1 MIYDALQKRFAKS
14 HSALLC
20 RHVVDKIYFFKLGVF
35 LFKLKLQLD
44 NSYFHTY
51 SFLAKKPQK
60 TPKPPAYPIAC
71 HFFIFIFFVN
81 LYAVIVIDE
90 QVDHNLKEHIIFSV
104 LSDYLFQDILELL
117 FLLSS
122 GELTV
127 RLRGTPPCYDV
138 VSFELLK

>member
-104 LSDYLFQDILELL
+104 LIIYFKI
-117 FLLSS
+117 FLSYCFCCHQ
-122 GELTV
+122 V
-127 RLRGTPPCYDV
+127 N
-138 VSFELLK
+138 

>member
-1 MIYDALQKRFAKS
+1 MIYDTLRKRFAKS

-51 SFLAKKPQK
+51 SFLAKKTPKNPK
-60 TPKPPAYPIAC
+60 TPCISDCLSFFHFYILCKSLCSYCYRWTSGSLSKRAH
-71 HFFIFIFFVN
+71 HFFRT
-81 LYAVIVIDE
+81 
-90 QVDHNLKEHIIFSV
+90 
-104 LSDYLFQDILELL
+104 DYLFQDILELL

>member
-1 MIYDALQKRFAKS
+1 MIYDALRKRFAKS

-51 SFLAKKPQK
+51 SFLAKNPPK
-60 TPKPPAYPIAC
+60 TPKPPAYLIAC

-90 QVDHNLKEHIIFSV
+90 QVDYDPRAHHIFST
-104 LSDYLFQDILELL
+104 DYLFQDILELL

>member
-35 LFKLKLQLD
+35 LFKL
-44 NSYFHTY
+44 NTY
-51 SFLAKKPQK
+51 SFLAKKP
-60 TPKPPAYPIAC
+60 PKNPCISDC
-71 HFFIFIFFVN
+71 LSFFHFYI
-81 LYAVIVIDE
+81 LCKSLCSYCYRWTSGSLSKRA
-90 QVDHNLKEHIIFSV
+90 HHIFST
-104 LSDYLFQDILELL
+104 DYLFQDILELL

>member
-1 MIYDALQKRFAKS
+1 MIYDTLRKRFAKS

-20 RHVVDKIYFFKLGVF
+20 RQLVDKIYFFKLGVF

-44 NSYFHTY
+44 SSYFHTY
-51 SFLAKKPQK
+51 SFLAKKTQK

-104 LSDYLFQDILELL
+104 LIIYFKI
-117 FLLSS
+117 FLSYCFCCHQVNYQYGCVGHLH
-122 GELTV
+122 
-127 RLRGTPPCYDV
+127 
-138 VSFELLK
+138 FKA